1 VVVRPRRP
9 IPEDG
14 LIILVSAV
22 RGLILSYINGLS
34 I

>member
-1 VVVRPRRP
+1 MRPRRP
-9 IPEDG
+9 IPGDR

-22 RGLILSYINGLS
+22 RGLILSYISGLS

>member
-1 VVVRPRRP
+1 MRSRRSIPR
-9 IPEDG
+9 DG

>member
-1 VVVRPRRP
+1 MVMRPRRP
-9 IPEDG
+9 IPGDG

-22 RGLILSYINGLS
+22 RGLILSYISGLS

>member
-1 VVVRPRRP
+1 MRPRRP
-9 IPEDG
+9 IPGDV

-22 RGLILSYINGLS
+22 RGLILSYISGLS